1 MNKKA
6 IRQDRIQSD
15 MQVSEL
21 IELIIQ
27 TRHFSLFIK
36 ITNHR
41 FPEKNYLI

>member
-21 IELIIQ
+21 ELIIQ

-41 FPEKNYLI
+41 FPEKNYH